1 MLVVDSIK
9 VDSDS
14 IKKFLAK
21 MANTRPRGRVFMKGK
36 KDETIPVI
44 RLYLLECVQRA
55 ASSGAGRTGCKDHLW
70 RGEPEPE
77 QL

>member
-1 MLVVDSIK
+1 
-9 VDSDS
+9 
-14 IKKFLAK
+14 
-21 MANTRPRGRVFMKGK
+21 MANKQSMGRVFMKGK

-44 RLYLLECVQRA
+44 RLYLLERVRRT
-55 ASSGAGRTGCKDHLW
+55 ASGSERRTGGKGRLW